1 MESNRPERRVSRYGV
16 DLGTVGASREP
27 AKSPWLF
34 IVEHKCILSDVQMLI
49 EISTSGPGLPMADGQ
64 KPMPVS
70 VRPFRGA

>member
-1 MESNRPERRVSRYGV
+1 MLLERTTYAVYFRDFHSIKCAGIAGG
-16 DLGTVGASREP
+16 LA
-27 AKSPWLF
+27 A
-34 IVEHKCILSDVQMLI
+34 IEHKYVLSDVQMLI